1 MKSIIEKEFN
11 TNKIKLWNIIANN
24 YEKFKSNII
33 RTDIVDEN
41 HFTEYSRENIIT
53 KVEVIEKVLH
63 QKYMANIENQI
74 VKGYFIINL
83 IEKSPNETRIVF
95 EIDVKAKSLFLNFGL
110 KKKIVNGQINYF
122 RDLAKRLNVFN
133 IDMEKINSV
142 QFKDENK

>member
-83 IEKSPNETRIVF
+83 IEKSPNETKIVF